1 MDVTADELAGIVEL
15 FGALTRAE
23 LQTAVAELAYKAAG
37 DFEPDSFAEDVE
49 AARRSY
55 HLLEVPPT
63 AVDGEPLEADD
74 APSWFVP
81 GPLAF
86 PELPE
91 DATDLPHILDIDE
104 RTVDHAAVDRAAEE
118 RFRADAA
125 AAVDAGDADRIAA
138 LRDVSYELEAWSAVD
153 LAAARERLDAAE

>member
-1 MDVTADELAGIVEL
+1 MDVTADDLAGIVEL

-23 LQTAVAELAYKAAG
+23 LQRALAELAYKSAG
-37 DFEPDSFAEDVE
+37 DFEPESFAVDVE

-55 HLLEVPPT
+55 HLLAVPPP
-63 AVDGEPLEADD
+63 AVDGDPIERADV
-74 APSWFVP
+74 STWVVP

-104 RTVDHAAVDRAAEE
+104 RSVDHSAVDRAAEE

-125 AAVDAGDADRIAA
+125 AAIDAGDSDRVAA
-138 LRDVSYELEAWSAVD
+138 LRDVSYELESWSAVD
-153 LAAARERLDAAE
+153 LSAARERLDAAE